1 MPIHLTWGNDDHRLI
16 IVRFVSP
23 WNANELIGM
32 IDEGVRLL
40 KTVPY
45 TVDVIV
51 DYHEAAMQIPT
62 QYLQA
67 VRRIK
72 EIGLLNRG
80 TMVIVGAPYFI
91 RTLTKF
97 AQEIAPVAYS
107 NLYFVPN
114 VNAAYNLLSEKNQN
128 RA

>member
-1 MPIHLTWGNDDHRLI
+1 MPIHITWGNDDHKLI

-23 WNANELIGM
+23 WNGNELIDM
-32 IDEGVRLL
+32 IDEGVSLL
-40 KTVPY
+40 NSVPY

-51 DYHEAAMQIPT
+51 DFREAAMQIPT

-67 VRRIK
+67 VRRIND
-72 EIGLLNRG
+72 IGLLNRG
-80 TMVIVGAPYFI
+80 PMVIVGAPYFI

-107 NLYFVPN
+107 NLYFSPN
-114 VNAAYNLLSEKNQN
+114 INAAHALLAEKSQN